1 MNQIQVKG
9 LNLNGPLPQNLNQLG
24 MLSNVGLQ
32 NNRLNGPL
40 PSFRGLSKLK
50 YTYLD
55 KNNFDSIPFDFFHGL

>member
-1 MNQIQVKG
+1 MNRIQVKG

-50 YTYLD
+50 YTD
-55 KNNFDSIPFDFFHGL
+55 DFEKNILPNLSFVP